1 MAKITEEQLET
12 IVKYQDELTAILNN
26 IGVLETQ
33 KHALLHKVA
42 EVNEGLEKEK
52 EKIEEEYGK
61 ISIDLKTGEYTEIKE
76 EEEEDALEVVE

>member
-1 MAKITEEQLET
+1 MAKITEKQLET

>member
-1 MAKITEEQLET
+1 MAKITEEQLEK

-61 ISIDLKTGEYTEIKE
+61 ISIDLKTGENTEIK
-76 EEEEDALEVVE
+76 EEEDALEVVE

>member
-1 MAKITEEQLET
+1 MAKIKEEQLET

-76 EEEEDALEVVE
+76 EEDALEVVE